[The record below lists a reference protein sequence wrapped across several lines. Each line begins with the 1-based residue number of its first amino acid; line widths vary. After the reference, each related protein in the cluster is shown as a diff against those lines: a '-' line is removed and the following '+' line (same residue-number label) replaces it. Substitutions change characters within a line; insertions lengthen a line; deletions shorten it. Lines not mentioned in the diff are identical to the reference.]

1 MRGGKVIKK
10 KFNQVYQFK
19 ITLKDIKPLIWRR
32 IWVPKTYTFWDFHV
46 AIQDSMGWY
55 DCHLHEFEIVNL
67 LSVTK
72 TIIGIPNEDED
83 FANYKTLPGWKQKI
97 ADYFSK
103 ENKSANYIYDF
114 GDNWEHKIILEK
126 ILPKENNITYPLCI
140 KGERA
145 CPPEDC
151 GGSYGYEDFLKII
164 GDPNDEQ
171 HEEMLEWIGGEFD
184 SEHFDP
190 KEVIFDDPAK
200 RFKDAFGKG

>member
-1 MRGGKVIKK
+1 MKK
-10 KFNQVYQFK
+10 KFDQVYQFK

-32 IWVPKTYTFWDFHV
+32 IQVPKTYTFWDFHV
-46 AIQDSMGWY
+46 AIQDVMSWF
-55 DCHLHEFEIVNL
+55 DSHLHKFEIVNP
-67 LSVTK
+67 LSRTK

-114 GDNWEHKIILEK
+114 GDNWEHEIILEK
-126 ILPKENNITYPLCI
+126 ILPKKNNVTYPICI

-164 GDPNDEQ
+164 GDPDDEQ
-171 HEEMLEWIGGEFD
+171 HERMLEWIGGEFD

-190 KEVIFDDPAK
+190 REVTFDDPAK
-200 RFKDAFGKG
+200 RFRMTFGRS